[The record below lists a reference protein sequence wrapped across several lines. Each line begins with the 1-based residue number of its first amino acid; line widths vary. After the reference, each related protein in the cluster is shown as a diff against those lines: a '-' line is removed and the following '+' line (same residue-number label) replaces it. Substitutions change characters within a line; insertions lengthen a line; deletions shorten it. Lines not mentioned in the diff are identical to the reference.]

1 MSEMRYDANKPSEF
15 YDPADFAALK
25 NSNIP
30 ATIAASP
37 AMRFDSEDAAAVLLT
52 RELHSIQYKP
62 HDEQ

>member
-30 ATIAASP
+30 ATIARLPCHA
-37 AMRFDSEDAAAVLLT
+37 F
-52 RELHSIQYKP
+52 
-62 HDEQ
+62 

>member
-37 AMRFDSEDAAAVLLT
+37 RHAF
-52 RELHSIQYKP
+52 
-62 HDEQ
+62 